1 MKPIFRRERRSWETP
16 VVMLGELH
24 VALDDRLSLAWET
37 GVMASIFGDEPLIPL
52 SIHTN
57 VTLHTGRRWRRP
69 TLKTRNIPVPFGLR
83 AAIGHRHLN
92 FALFANFILIYFT
105 SSLGICIA
113 AFDSTAFWQS

>member
-1 MKPIFRRERRSWETP
+1 MSPLNPIFLGAKTLAVMKPIFRLERRSWETP

-24 VALDDRLSLAWET
+24 MALDDRLSLAWET

-83 AAIGHRHLN
+83 AAIG
-92 FALFANFILIYFT
+92 I
-105 SSLGICIA
+105 
-113 AFDSTAFWQS
+113 